1 MKLLVKLVLA
11 LITVAA
17 AGLAHAQTA
26 NANFSGDVQESDF
39 PCAIVLCFANPKGP
53 TAESKCKPPV
63 NWLIRNFIR
72 KGKPWPKCNFKDK
85 ANTQVDY
92 FAQAHVECPPGFTP
106 EQGDA
111 DGMTV
116 LTGVCLRPLRT
127 CTGFQPSA
135 EGGKCFA
142 YNTYNE
148 FGTGYT
154 AYYEYTIPANGVTS
168 YGMRVYS
175 GAMDRI
181 YHFNLGGG
189 STTNL
194 GASILQK
201 NNDAYRSSYGD

>member
-1 MKLLVKLVLA
+1 MKFFVKLVLA
-11 LITVAA
+11 CLAVG
-17 AGLAHAQTA
+17 AGGSVHAQPSGPI
-26 NANFSGDVQESDF
+26 ANFTGDVQESDF
-39 PCAIVLCFANPKGP
+39 PCAIVLCFSNPRGP

-63 NWLIRNFIR
+63 NWLISNFIR
-72 KGKPWPKCNFKDK
+72 KGKPWPKCDFKDK
-85 ANTQVDY
+85 DKTQVDY
-92 FAQAHVECPPGFTP
+92 FAQSHVECPAGFTP
-106 EQGDA
+106 EKSEP
-111 DGMTV
+111 DGG

-127 CTGFQPSA
+127 CAGFQPST

-142 YNTYNE
+142 YSTYNE

-175 GAMDRI
+175 GVMDRT

-189 STTNL
+189 TATNL
-194 GASILQK
+194 AASILQK